1 MVNFILGTANFSGG
15 YGIASHRNIEDSEL
29 REIIT
34 YAQENDIN
42 CFDTAIAYGEAQ
54 AKLGNLLD
62 KSKNIKIDSKIGN
75 KECQTSTL
83 ILKSVEESL
92 RNLGVNKLSTLYL
105 HNPESLLGENQ
116 SNVIAGL
123 TKVLDLQLVDFIGV
137 STYTL
142 KEVIECKKIFPAL
155 TRFQVPENICDRRL
169 INSKEMIELVSLKN
183 EINVRSIFLQ
193 GLLLMN
199 PQLIPNKLEE
209 AKEVISEFDLYS
221 KSCKVSRLDFCIEY
235 AKSIPWVSN
244 LTIGVES
251 KLQLQEIIK
260 SNYKLNNDWENRI
273 PKLPEMI
280 VDPRN
285 WTV

>member
-29 REIIT
+29 RDIIT

-116 SNVIAGL
+116 S
-123 TKVLDLQLVDFIGV
+123 
-137 STYTL
+137 
-142 KEVIECKKIFPAL
+142 
-155 TRFQVPENICDRRL
+155 
-169 INSKEMIELVSLKN
+169 M
-183 EINVRSIFLQ
+183 
-193 GLLLMN
+193 
-199 PQLIPNKLEE
+199 
-209 AKEVISEFDLYS
+209 
-221 KSCKVSRLDFCIEY
+221 
-235 AKSIPWVSN
+235 
-244 LTIGVES
+244 
-251 KLQLQEIIK
+251 
-260 SNYKLNNDWENRI
+260 
-273 PKLPEMI
+273 
-280 VDPRN
+280 
-285 WTV
+285 